1 LKEQWCIPPESN
13 AEFVAAMEDVLEV
26 YHRPYDE
33 KRPLVCLDEAS
44 RQLIGEIVEPIPAQ
58 PGQPQRIDYE
68 YVRNGTANLFMI
80 FEPLLGWRHVEVTER
95 RTAKD
100 LAEVLRWLVEDVHA
114 EAEKVVLV
122 TDNLNTHTTA
132 CLYEA
137 FAPERARRIAEKLE
151 WHHTPKH
158 GSWLNMAEIE
168 LSVLSRQCLNRRIES
183 REEMQ
188 QQVRAWK
195 DERNE
200 REVKVQWR
208 FTTAEARIKLRKLY
222 PSLE

>member
-1 LKEQWCIPPESN
+1 LKEPWCIPPQSN

-80 FEPLLGWRHVEVTER
+80 FEPLLGWRYVEVTER

-100 LAEVLRWLVEDVHA
+100 LADVLRWLVEDVHT

-122 TDNLNTHTTA
+122 TDNLNTHTPA

-137 FAPERARRIAEKLE
+137 FAPEQARRIAEKLE

-168 LSVLSRQCLNRRIES
+168 LSVLSRQCLNGRIES

-188 QQVRAWK
+188 KEVWAWK

-208 FTTAEARIKLRKLY
+208 FTTADARIKLRKLY
-222 PSLE
+222 PSIE